1 MSTPEQKESH
11 LRALHVATY
20 NAQNSAIEEVH
31 TPQPRYT
38 AVLEH
43 VRKTFRAGT
52 CGTLSLSGETLY
64 EGIANVRICGDHWER
79 AEIDVCRQR
88 IAVLY
93 RCMDRHSFP
102 LLDNGFCLPF
112 VAGNAIQICVD
123 DRSPPGG
130 ADYAIEYDRVACG
143 AEDGQFVYTDFQYTG
158 CEELSSAPVNKMRL
172 NFNHP
177 CTNITAKFEKP
188 VELVELHLQ
197 SDNMPTNYVIPLE
210 KISEREFFLDFGS
223 NTVNLSRIWHSYA
236 IVKNSEPGNIAHSYV
251 ESLHILSKAG
261 NTYTRS
267 FYG

>member
-1 MSTPEQKESH
+1 MSTPEEKESH
-11 LRALHVATY
+11 LRALHDATY
-20 NAQNSAIEEVH
+20 NAQNSAIEEVR

-52 CGTLSLSGETLY
+52 HSTLSLVGETLY

-79 AEIDVCRQR
+79 AEVIVCGQR
-88 IAVLY
+88 IATLY
-93 RCMDRHSFP
+93 KCLDRNSFP
-102 LLDNGFCLPF
+102 LLDNGVCLPF
-112 VAGNAIQICVD
+112 VAGNPIQIHVD
-123 DRSPPGG
+123 DRSPPGS
-130 ADYAIEYDRVACG
+130 ADYAIEYDRVVCE
-143 AEDGQFVYTDFQYTG
+143 AEDVQFVYTDFQYTG

-172 NFNHP
+172 PFNHP
-177 CTNITAKFEKP
+177 CTNITVKFEKP

-197 SDNMPTNYVIPLE
+197 PDNMTTNYIIPLE

-236 IVKNSEPGNIAHSYV
+236 IVKNSEPDNIAQCYV
-251 ESLHILSKAG
+251 ESLHILSKAE
-261 NTYTRS
+261 NVYTRA